1 MQPSKPPCR
10 PTRMKN
16 GTGRPAGLIP
26 GFKGLARSPP
36 AIRPARGRAWS
47 RLRAWW
53 ERGGGSLASP
63 GMRWPLAASAV
74 LCLTV
79 GSFLTGRGS
88 VRSPV
93 KTVVLTVQAPA
104 GHQPDGNPGNLATGP
119 MYSAVRPSSVASEK
133 PVAAEDSGK
142 VASPP
147 ERLATAQSPPA
158 APAET
163 MAEIRSAQAAGQPV
177 TAVSSGAASPPTV
190 RSDSVPAQA
199 LADARPVLRAA
210 PSQHAVAPALM
221 PRSLEPPAAGP
232 ARRLPEN
239 SR

>member
-1 MQPSKPPCR
+1 
-10 PTRMKN
+10 MKN

-26 GFKGLARSPP
+26 GFQGFSAQFPALGPP
-36 AIRPARGRAWS
+36 AGRAWS

-104 GHQPDGNPGNLATGP
+104 GHQPDGDPGNLATGL
-119 MYSAVRPSSVASEK
+119 MYSAVRPSLVASEK

-147 ERLATAQSPPA
+147 ERLATAQRPAGGSRRDDGGDSFGAGCRTTCHGRLKRSCISPNRAIRFCSCPSLGGRPA
-158 APAET
+158 C
-163 MAEIRSAQAAGQPV
+163 
-177 TAVSSGAASPPTV
+177 SPGG
-190 RSDSVPAQA
+190 SK
-199 LADARPVLRAA
+199 
-210 PSQHAVAPALM
+210 
-221 PRSLEPPAAGP
+221 P
-232 ARRLPEN
+232 ARGRAGAN
-239 SR
+239 ASIS